1 MRYLRNKRGQAMV
14 EFAIIIPFF
23 IFMMYGFSYLGM
35 FFHDY
40 LTLNEMTR
48 DITRQASVGISLD
61 KIKESYSNK
70 TFLTSV
76 YTFDS
81 DAIEMTIASENEKD
95 TSDGQNVTVKLTAW
109 LNMESGFWKSI
120 FPEKISSSLT
130 MRKEE

>member
-1 MRYLRNKRGQAMV
+1 MMYLRNKRGQAMV
-14 EFAIIIPFF
+14 EFAIIVPLFF
-23 IFMMYGFSYLGM
+23 FMLYAFSYLGM

-76 YTFDS
+76 YTVTFDPER
-81 DAIEMTIASENEKD
+81 DVKDSEDSSGEK
-95 TSDGQNVTVKLTAW
+95 NVTVTLTAAR
-109 LNMESGFWKSI
+109 NVTKDSFWEVLPKT
-120 FPEKISSSLT
+120 ISSSLT